1 MNDGSLSSWSQRLKA
16 EKMSRGG
23 AHWAME
29 PLPGWTLN
37 VLIDKLWCRPPS
49 LVCLLEGSGA
59 IEDGRDKR
67 VVAYGAPRIH
77 DCLKLA

>member
-1 MNDGSLSSWSQRLKA
+1 
-16 EKMSRGG
+16 MSRGG

-49 LVCLLEGSGA
+49 LVCLLEGRGA

-67 VVAYGAPRIH
+67 VVAYGARRIH
-77 DCLKLA
+77 DCLKLVLAEASVKCQLKRT